1 MTFLLNS
8 STTYLLNKIRR
19 SGLPDKVNTSPRIR
33 RSIILSKIANNEES
47 NVLGVQV
54 MQVKHIKV
62 STMISML
69 SCVAG
74 RDDRMEIN
82 SVTFIK
88 TCLSGSSD
96 FKVRSLFWR
105 RFFYLIND
113 FWHIRVLIVSP
124 TLWTIALFQQL
135 LSSYFYHLQVT
146 FLVQRNHHYHHVD
159 GVVCLQTESLLQ
171 S

>member
-96 FKVRSLFWR
+96 FKVRSLF
-105 RFFYLIND
+105 
-113 FWHIRVLIVSP
+113 
-124 TLWTIALFQQL
+124 
-135 LSSYFYHLQVT
+135 
-146 FLVQRNHHYHHVD
+146 
-159 GVVCLQTESLLQ
+159 
-171 S
+171 